1 MDKDKKKLSL
11 KDIGPAKL
19 GLLMLAGII
28 LVLTFPDVLSSN
40 NSSKDKPVTEKY
52 VIDDIINNAE
62 TGDGTNTYVNSLEV
76 RLEKVLANVEGIG
89 SVKVM
94 ITVKGSKEL
103 VPLKDGP
110 YTQESMNEV
119 DGEGGNRVSSKI
131 DKDDSTV
138 LIDDGSG
145 ESMPYIIKEIEPEI
159 LGVLVTAEGG
169 GNIQIKTEIIEAVQV
184 LFNVPAHK
192 VKVMK
197 MK

>member
-1 MDKDKKKLSL
+1 MDKEKKKLSL

-28 LVLTFPDVLSSN
+28 LVLTFPDVLTSN
-40 NSSKDKPVTEKY
+40 NSSKDSPVTENHA
-52 VIDDIINNAE
+52 VDDIINSIE
-62 TGDGTNTYVNSLEV
+62 TGDETNTYINSLEA

-89 SVKVM
+89 SVEVM
-94 ITVKGSKEL
+94 ITVKSSKEL

-145 ESMPYIIKEIEPEI
+145 ESIPYIIKEIEPEI

-169 GNIQIKTEIIEAVQV
+169 GNVQIKTEIIEAVQV
-184 LFNVPAHK
+184 LFSVPAHK